1 MKPTVFSAVV
11 GSLLMTSAVA
21 LAAQPMPQATPAP
34 STTPSPPSNYSNTA
48 RPMAT
53 PNDAAHL
60 NMSDSAGNQTN
71 ANYNS
76 RANWHSSSQS
86 AQGWLPPS
94 AMPHPQ
100 HQGNVTFVSGG
111 VGMGNREAM
120 RRMAPDYNL
129 RLIFAVEHSGN
140 YLSDVD
146 VRLINAQGQDVLNT
160 KSHGPLFY
168 AHLAPGHYKVS
179 VSSDGKTQTRRI
191 NISTRGVAAQSFYW
205 RSPQAS

>member
-1 MKPTVFSAVV
+1 MKPTVFSAIV
-11 GSLLMTSAVA
+11 GSFLMTSAAA

-34 STTPSPPSNYSNTA
+34 STAPSPPSSYSNTA
-48 RPMAT
+48 RPMAA
-53 PNDAAHL
+53 PNDAAHV
-60 NMSDSAGNQTN
+60 NTSDNAGNQTN
-71 ANYNS
+71 AN
-76 RANWHSSSQS
+76 WHSGSQS
-86 AQGWLPPS
+86 AQGWLPS
-94 AMPHPQ
+94 AAMPHPQ
-100 HQGNVTFVSGG
+100 HQGNVSFVSGG

-129 RLIFAVEHSGN
+129 RMIFAVQHSGD

-146 VRLINAQGQDVLNT
+146 VRLVNAQGQDVLTT